1 MKKILL
7 IGTGGTI
14 ASTSSERGLVPGIS
28 PEGILKYVPEIS
40 KLCEVDALQIFNIDS
55 TNVTPEHWLGIAK
68 TIKENYEKYDGFIV
82 CHGTDTMAYSAA
94 AISYLVQNSPKPIVF
109 TGSQKPI
116 DKEDARRMISLLSG
130 KVHQVYTGV
139 TLSLNGKVK
148 TFSEKTDVEFFDLTE
163 DEIEE
168 YISSSEPYDKA
179 GAYGIQGKAGL
190 LVKGINGDYYN
201 VVGFPVAR
209 LKREIQEFL
218 SCTTHR

>member
-1 MKKILL
+1 MIEFDKKVILASASPRRQEL
-7 IGTGGTI
+7 IKLIFDSVEILPADCDETLPDGIGAREAVEYLSKI
-14 ASTSSERGLVPGIS
+14 KNEAS
-28 PEGILKYVPEIS
+28 
-40 KLCEVDALQIFNIDS
+40 LQL
-55 TNVTPEHWLGIAK
+55 TK
-68 TIKENYEKYDGFIV
+68 KENLIISA
-82 CHGTDTMAYSAA
+82 DTVVSVDDE
-94 AISYLVQNSPKPIVF
+94 ILGKPV
-109 TGSQKPI
+109 

-209 LKREIQEFL
+209 LKRELEEFI
-218 SCTTHR
+218 R

>member
-1 MKKILL
+1 MIDFDKKVILASASPRRQEL
-7 IGTGGTI
+7 IKLIFDSVEILPADCDETLPRGIGAREAVEYLSKI
-14 ASTSSERGLVPGIS
+14 KNEASA
-28 PEGILKYVPEIS
+28 
-40 KLCEVDALQIFNIDS
+40 KLTE
-55 TNVTPEHWLGIAK
+55 
-68 TIKENYEKYDGFIV
+68 KENLIISA
-82 CHGTDTMAYSAA
+82 DTVVAVDDE
-94 AISYLVQNSPKPIVF
+94 ILGKPV
-109 TGSQKPI
+109 

-139 TLSLNGKVK
+139 TLSLNGKMK
-148 TFSEKTDVEFFDLTE
+148 TFSEKTDVEFFYLTE

-218 SCTTHR
+218 FSEELGVRS